1 VDEPSKQT
9 SRYTLKYSEK
19 KHNSLYLISV
29 YCLTV
34 YFKIFFIYY
43 KIFLKSTCYNRKI
56 KLIIINSK
64 EVSMLLDSTKLS
76 EKIIVSKASIKSLD
90 PHEIINSNIQYITK
104 LFQHNVPDTAICEEA
119 LKSYYVDYYL
129 SHIKY
134 GGFSNFR
141 EHIETRPKTLY
152 YIKEGLES
160 IGAKNHLE
168 LLIHAIQIDYE
179 TLQSFALF
187 KTLFSEFQEKENLT
201 LLNSRWLKIHP
212 LLLVLNEHQLESG
225 IGKHIGYITKEE
237 RHVKIIKELCQIA
250 KEEFIRIT
258 IGDQNNLY
266 NDGSWYF
273 KTDKGYYY
281 MIENNQLVSMY
292 DSETKELVV
301 RGKVASTNSSF
312 LTKMLG

>member
-1 VDEPSKQT
+1 MLLE
-9 SRYTLKYSEK
+9 
-19 KHNSLYLISV
+19 
-29 YCLTV
+29 
-34 YFKIFFIYY
+34 
-43 KIFLKSTCYNRKI
+43 STD
-56 KLIIINSK
+56 LSQHIIISK
-64 EVSMLLDSTKLS
+64 
-76 EKIIVSKASIKSLD
+76 KSLNALD
-90 PHEIINSNIQYITK
+90 LHEIINSNIQYITK

-152 YIKEGLES
+152 YIKEGLKS

-187 KTLFSEFQEKENLT
+187 KTLFLEFQERENLEE
-201 LLNSRWLKIHP
+201 LNSQWLRIHP
-212 LLLVLNEHQLESG
+212 QLLVLNDEQLERA
-225 IGKHIGYITKEE
+225 IGKHIASVGKEE
-237 RHVKIIKELCQIA
+237 RHTKIIKELCNIA
-250 KEEFIRIT
+250 NKEFIRIT
-258 IGDQNNLY
+258 AGDKNNLY

-273 KTDKGYYY
+273 KTDQGDYY
-281 MIENNQLVSMY
+281 MVENNQLVTMY

-301 RGKVASTNSSF
+301 RGKVASKNSSF
-312 LTKMLG
+312 LTKILG